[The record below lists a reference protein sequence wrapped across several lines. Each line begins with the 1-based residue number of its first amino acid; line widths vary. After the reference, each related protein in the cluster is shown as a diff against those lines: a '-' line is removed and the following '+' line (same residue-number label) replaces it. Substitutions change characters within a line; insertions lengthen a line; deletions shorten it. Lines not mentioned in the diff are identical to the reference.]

1 MKNLFIEASQFSPQ
15 VYFNTKTNE
24 FEISGNSY
32 DKDFYTP
39 VIQWLSQYLLKNKR
53 ALRVNICLEQL
64 NSGAFKKLNELL
76 SLLENYHI
84 STKTPVTVN
93 WISNQDNDDTLEYG
107 DDVKEYFEHLPIE
120 VKMAA

>member
-15 VYFNTKTNE
+15 VFFDTKNNQ

-32 DKDFYTP
+32 DKDFYKP
-39 VIQWLSQYLLKNKR
+39 VIQWLSQYLLQNNR
-53 ALRVNICLEQL
+53 ALHFNISLEQL

-76 SLLENYHI
+76 SLLENYHT

-93 WISNQDNDDTLEYG
+93 WISDQDNDDTLEYG
-107 DDVKEYFEHLPIE
+107 DDVKEYFENLPIE

>member
-15 VYFNTKTNE
+15 VFFNTKLNK
-24 FEISGNSY
+24 FEISGTSY
-32 DKDFYTP
+32 DKDFYKP
-39 VIQWLSQYLLKNKR
+39 VIQWLSTYLLQNTR
-53 ALRVNICLEQL
+53 ALQLNIYLEQL
-64 NSGAFKKLNELL
+64 NSNAFKKLNELL

-84 STKTPVTVN
+84 STQTPVTVN
-93 WISNQDNDDTLEYG
+93 WVTNQDNDDTLEYG